1 MPDVGTMS
9 ERVKVCLQ
17 ETDEVPRDFT
27 SLFDL
32 SMYKM
37 DTSVLPDVIKYIYVC
52 VCVWCSV
59 VYVHVLCVRPHIVGF
74 LVANMVIGNT
84 SALLVNKRGLHYHT

>member
-37 DTSVLPDVIKYIYVC
+37 DTSVLPDVIKCVCVCVYVC
-52 VCVWCSV
+52 VCCNV
-59 VYVHVLCVRPHIVGF
+59 
-74 LVANMVIGNT
+74 M
-84 SALLVNKRGLHYHT
+84 